1 MATFIV
7 EDGTGIENA
16 NSYVTV
22 AAADAYDADHGA
34 LAAWSAASDA
44 EKQEALRLATQYLDM
59 NYGGQ
64 WRGQKADGDQGLA
77 WPRIS
82 AVDDD
87 GYTLEDVPS
96 KLADACVEMALASI
110 AGDDLLPAVSNPGK
124 LEEEKIKV
132 GPIETVEKWGSGGVG
147 QQKQYTKV
155 DALLI
160 GLIQSSNRLI
170 LGM

>member
-7 EDGTGIENA
+7 EDGTGIAGA

-34 LAAWSAASDA
+34 LAAWSAASES

-59 NYGGQ
+59 NYNGR

-87 GYTLEDVPS
+87 GYTLEDVPD
-96 KLADACVEMALASI
+96 KLAEACVEMALASI
-110 AGDDLLPAVSNPGK
+110 AGDDFLPSITDPGQ
-124 LEEEKIKV
+124 LSEEKIKV
-132 GPIETVEKWGSGGVG
+132 GPIETTEKWKFGKGE
-147 QQKQYTKV
+147 QKQYTKV
-155 DALLI
+155 DALLL
-160 GLIQSSNRLI
+160 GLLQSSNRLI